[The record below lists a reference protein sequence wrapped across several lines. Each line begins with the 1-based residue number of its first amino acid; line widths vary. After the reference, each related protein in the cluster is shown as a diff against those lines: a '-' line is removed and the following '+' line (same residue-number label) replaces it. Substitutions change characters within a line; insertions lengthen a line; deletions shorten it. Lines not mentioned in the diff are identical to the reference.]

1 MHEKGNRAVTSQ
13 APEVWYVMLRD
24 EASAGRIVVPL
35 KPFLRFHRRMT
46 HQLARLEHRMC
57 RAIPQLARRGA
68 LDRIAQ
74 SRKPRK
80 GSSDA

>member
-1 MHEKGNRAVTSQ
+1 MHQKGNRAVTSQ
-13 APEVWYVMLRD
+13 APEVWFVMLQD

-46 HQLARLEHRMC
+46 RQLARLEHRIF
-57 RAIPQLARRGA
+57 RAIPQLSRRGA

-74 SRKPRK
+74 SRKARK
-80 GSSDA
+80 EDSDG